1 MDDILLP
8 PQIENKIKLWALRAI
23 GKFGMPDSFF
33 QKFDGIL
40 QEGESVAEAKI
51 RFKNLLA
58 ELEKSKITSI
68 ETLDRNL
75 DALCAVL
82 NLDEVDRK
90 IIEFAVI
97 VNEFAALQDICRYLG
112 DMHII
117 AFYEVLGHIIGVP
130 AMDIKE
136 ALRPESKLRQSN
148 ILEMN
153 ERQDIRLDCVFKF
166 FYIYFSTDMLNRQGD
181 ILEVFRSTF
190 FKAGKSSLK
199 FDDFRHIKVD
209 EAAIKSHI
217 LKTDKGVN
225 ILLYG
230 LPGTGKTE
238 FVKMIAAEL
247 NKNLYE
253 IASKSRY
260 KDDNYSGEKR
270 FLSLKTLIRF

>member
-1 MDDILLP
+1 MQVNSSKKGAAMDEILLP
-8 PQIENKIKLWALRAI
+8 PQIENKIKLWSLRAI
-23 GKFGMPDSFF
+23 EKFGMPDSFF

-51 RFKNLLA
+51 RFKNLHA

-117 AFYEVLGHIIGVP
+117 AFYEVLGYIIGVP
-130 AMDIKE
+130 ATDVKE

-166 FYIYFSTDMLNRQGD
+166 FL
-181 ILEVFRSTF
+181 
-190 FKAGKSSLK
+190 
-199 FDDFRHIKVD
+199 H
-209 EAAIKSHI
+209 
-217 LKTDKGVN
+217 
-225 ILLYG
+225 LL
-230 LPGTGKTE
+230 
-238 FVKMIAAEL
+238 
-247 NKNLYE
+247 
-253 IASKSRY
+253 
-260 KDDNYSGEKR
+260 
-270 FLSLKTLIRF
+270 